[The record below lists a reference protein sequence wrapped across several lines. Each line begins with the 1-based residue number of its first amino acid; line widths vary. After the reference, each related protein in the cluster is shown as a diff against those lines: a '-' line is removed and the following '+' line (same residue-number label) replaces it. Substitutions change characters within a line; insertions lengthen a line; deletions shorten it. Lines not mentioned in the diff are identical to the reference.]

1 MRFSNTGTGS
11 RSSWETYATTRDWT
25 LSSGFTTKTVY
36 AQFDI
41 DGNGVVDITTTDS
54 IDYVAGGT
62 SNSCVGGHCADITL
76 RIVSTGGSCEIGE
89 SLDLG
94 ATGYSN
100 SARDIASSF
109 PTTANTSGWWCDDRA
124 GLEDRRLY
132 IQTTSL
138 ENITT
143 NNITHTID
151 ASNVYI
157 KNPAAT
163 RLMGSTSCSAN
174 E

>member
-1 MRFSNTGTGS
+1 M
-11 RSSWETYATTRDWT
+11 
-25 LSSGFTTKTVY
+25 
-36 AQFDI
+36 
-41 DGNGVVDITTTDS
+41 
-54 IDYVAGGT
+54 
-62 SNSCVGGHCADITL
+62 
-76 RIVSTGGSCEIGE
+76 RIVSTGGACEIGE

-100 SARDIASSF
+100 SIRDISSAF
-109 PTTANTSGWWCDDRA
+109 PTTTNNSSWWCDDRA

-132 IQTTSL
+132 IQTSPL
-138 ENITT
+138 ENTDT
-143 NNITHTID
+143 HNILHSID

-163 RLMGSTSCSAN
+163 KLMGSASCLAN